1 MFFCGQ
7 LHVLLLLIVS
17 APAAVAAAMRNAK
30 IQSILLI
37 LHSVIR
43 NQGYTNYRS
52 TTQFEPEALLSS
64 NTKVVYNNFE
74 LQ

>member
-1 MFFCGQ
+1 MQRYSLVNTHQKGPCG
-7 LHVLLLLIVS
+7 
-17 APAAVAAAMRNAK
+17 NCTY
-30 IQSILLI
+30 ILLI

-52 TTQFEPEALLSS
+52 TTQFEQEALLSS

-74 LQ
+74 LQEEKSI